1 MIVEIVIEPSRSV
14 RWPKMRLCINNHVLH
29 DDFCHPNTEN
39 NLFVL
44 SHNLTDPLEQNTISI
59 THYDKDGKETIV
71 DENGDTVSDRALI
84 LKTIKIDGE
93 QVPEVVLFDKTFSIA
108 WTSKQLNENPHRPD
122 TIKNNLYFGYNGTYK
137 YCFGNDSRKH
147 YFENLI
153 EKERL
158 ANIANKKLIIGP
170 DGKEREAFEFT
181 GKLVDGAQQVTADI
195 TDLYN
200 QIKHGS

>member
-1 MIVEIVIEPSRSV
+1 MIIEIAIEPSKSV
-14 RWPKMRLCINNHVLH
+14 RWPKMKLCINDQVLH
-29 DDFCHPNTEN
+29 DDFCHPNTKN

-93 QVPEVVLFDKTFSIA
+93 QVPEVVLFDKQFSID
-108 WTSKQLNENPHRPD
+108 WTSKQINENRDRPD
-122 TIKNNLYFGYNGTYK
+122 AIKNNLYFGYNGTYK

-158 ANIANKKLIIGP
+158 ANIANKKIIIGL
-170 DGKEREAFEFT
+170 DGKEQEAFELT
-181 GKLVDGAQQVTADI
+181 GKLVDGAKQVTYDI
-195 TDLYN
+195 SDLYK
-200 QIKHGS
+200 QIKNAS

>member
-1 MIVEIVIEPSRSV
+1 MIIEIAIEPSRSV
-14 RWPKMRLCINNHVLH
+14 RWPKMKLCVNDQVLH
-29 DDFCHPNTEN
+29 DDFCRPNTKN

-44 SHNLTDPLEQNTISI
+44 SHNLTDPFEQNTISI
-59 THYDKDGKETIV
+59 THYDKDGKETVV
-71 DENGDTVSDRALI
+71 DSNGDTLSDRALI

-93 QVPEVVLFDKTFSIA
+93 QVPEVVLYDKEFIID
-108 WTSKQLNENPHRPD
+108 WTIKQMNENPNRPA

-137 YCFGNDSRKH
+137 YCFGNDSQKN

-158 ANIANKKLIIGP
+158 ANIANKKIIVGP

-195 TDLYN
+195 TDLYK
-200 QIKHGS
+200 QIKNGS

>member
-1 MIVEIVIEPSRSV
+1 MIIEIAIEPSRSV
-14 RWPKMRLCINNHVLH
+14 RWPKMKLCVNDQVLH
-29 DDFCHPNTEN
+29 DGFCHPNIKT
-39 NLFVL
+39 NLFVI
-44 SHNLTDPLEQNTISI
+44 SHVLTNPLELNTISI

-71 DENGDTVSDRALI
+71 DANRDIVSDRALI

-93 QVPEVVLFDKTFSIA
+93 QVPEVVLYDKEFTVD
-108 WTSKQLNENPHRPD
+108 WTTKQMNENPNRPAA
-122 TIKNNLYFGYNGTYK
+122 IKNNLYFGYNGTYK
-137 YCFGNDSRKH
+137 YCFGNDSQKH

-158 ANIANKKLIIGP
+158 ANIANKKIIVGP

-181 GKLVDGAQQVTADI
+181 GQLVDGAQQVTADI

-200 QIKHGS
+200 QIKNES

>member
-1 MIVEIVIEPSRSV
+1 M
-14 RWPKMRLCINNHVLH
+14 
-29 DDFCHPNTEN
+29 DT
-39 NLFVL
+39 
-44 SHNLTDPLEQNTISI
+44 
-59 THYDKDGKETIV
+59 
-71 DENGDTVSDRALI
+71 NGDIVSDRALI

-93 QVPEVVLFDKTFSIA
+93 QVPEVVLYDNKFTVD
-108 WTSKQLNENPHRPD
+108 WTTKQINENTNRPA

-137 YCFGNDSRKH
+137 YCFGNDSQKH

-158 ANIANKKLIIGP
+158 ANIANKKIIVGL

-181 GKLVDGAQQVTADI
+181 GKLVDGAQQVTATI

-200 QIKHGS
+200 QIKNGS